1 MKAFV
6 DTNILIDYICKREP
20 FFIPAKSIFA
30 TCLMGKVDIVVSGL
44 SIVNLLYICRKQD
57 IAALK
62 LSLLGLS
69 QYIEI
74 VDLPSVFVLNGL
86 KSERLDY
93 EDFLQHET
101 AIVNNCDCIITRNP
115 DDFSMSCLPVYNA
128 SDFIALLC
136 GKR

>member
-20 FFIPAKSIFA
+20 FFIPAKSVFA
-30 TCLMGKVDIVVSGL
+30 ACFMGKVDIVVSGL

-57 IAALK
+57 LVTLK
-62 LSLLGLS
+62 SSLLGLS

-74 VDLPSVFVLNGL
+74 VDLPSVFVINGL
-86 KSERLDY
+86 KSDWLDY

-101 AIVNNCDCIITRNP
+101 AIVNNCDCIITRNS

-128 SDFIALLC
+128 SDFMALLC
-136 GKR
+136 GTH